1 MATVTLSSGK
11 SLPSPFDYGGASL
24 TLSQLSTE
32 EQRVFVRDFNGLLGT
47 DDSVER
53 KIFDDRKDFIE
64 VAIMAI
70 KNWLKDPTFEG
81 IYPSDT
87 ALGMCLI
94 RPIQIGDTTGTPDG
108 KTTWTETIAVAH
120 TYQAWIGASAADR
133 WIVGGTSGDHSA
145 GLGGLCMIGVKSL
158 HINPKVSEIKIW
170 NDRNERVPVDVRDLV
185 LGDNVNQVSI
195 VPVPGEILLPQ
206 SELYAEL
213 AGDITGVDYFAPVGL
228 AIGKGTLL
236 KRQIF

>member
-1 MATVTLSSGK
+1 MAQYQLSSGT
-11 SLPSPFDYGGASL
+11 PIASPFEYGGAKL
-24 TLSQLSTE
+24 TLSELNPE
-32 EQRVFVRDFNGLLGT
+32 EKAIFNRHFQGLLGT

-53 KIFDDRKDFIE
+53 KLFEDRKDFIE

-70 KNWLKDPTFEG
+70 KNWLKDPHFEG

-87 ALGMCLI
+87 GLGMAII
-94 RPIQIGDTTGTPDG
+94 RPIQIGDTTATPDG
-108 KTTWTETIAVAH
+108 KTTWTETIAVAA
-120 TYQAWIGASAADR
+120 TYQHWIGNTTGDR

-145 GLGGLCMIGVKSL
+145 GLGGLVMIGVKSL

-170 NDRNERVPVDVRDLV
+170 NDRNERVPVDTRSIV

-195 VPVPGEILLPQ
+195 VPIPGEILLPQ

-213 AGDITGVDYFAPVGL
+213 AGDLTGVDYFAPIGL
-228 AIGKGTLL
+228 AIGKGVLL
-236 KRQIF
+236 KRQTF

>member
-1 MATVTLSSGK
+1 MANVTLSSGK

-24 TLSQLSTE
+24 ALSQLTTE
-32 EQRVFVRDFNGLLGT
+32 EQRVFLRDFNGLLGT

-53 KIFDDRKDFIE
+53 KIFEDRKDFIE

-87 ALGMCLI
+87 SLGMCLI
-94 RPIQIGDTTGTPDG
+94 RPIQIGDTTATPDG
-108 KTTWTETIAVAH
+108 KTTWTETVAAAH
-120 TYQAWIGASAADR
+120 TYQAWIGATTGDR

-145 GLGGLCMIGVKSL
+145 GYGGLCMIGVKSL
-158 HINPKVSEIKIW
+158 HINPKISEIKIW

-195 VPVPGEILLPQ
+195 VPIPGEILLPQ

-213 AGDITGVDYFAPVGL
+213 AGDLTGVDYFAPVGL

-236 KRQIF
+236 KRQTF